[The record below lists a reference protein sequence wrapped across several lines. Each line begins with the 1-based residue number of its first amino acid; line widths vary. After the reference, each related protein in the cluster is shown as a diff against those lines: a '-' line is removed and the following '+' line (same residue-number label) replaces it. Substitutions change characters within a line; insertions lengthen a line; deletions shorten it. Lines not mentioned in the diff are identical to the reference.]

1 MHDMPSGC
9 RDLPI
14 QIRHRKLQCRG
25 ERHPGVIWDVYKGD
39 PSDALPDRDHEPYQS
54 AEDEEDVYKKP
65 YHDSGDGP
73 FIMAQ
78 CTFWGFNDET
88 KSYAG
93 PLFKNLKFTESLKE
107 AEIKFGP
114 VAQFYEGPTK
124 PYIWKIKDQACL
136 TIHWS
141 KSNKARVVT
150 YWLITPGM

>member
-1 MHDMPSGC
+1 MIFEALG
-9 RDLPI
+9 I
-14 QIRHRKLQCRG
+14 VWG
-25 ERHPGVIWDVYKGD
+25 DVKKISED
-39 PSDALPDRDHEPYQS
+39 SETRMYQFNEQGIGFTF
-54 AEDEEDVYKKP
+54 EDEEDVYKKP

-150 YWLITPGM
+150 YWLITPGMKT